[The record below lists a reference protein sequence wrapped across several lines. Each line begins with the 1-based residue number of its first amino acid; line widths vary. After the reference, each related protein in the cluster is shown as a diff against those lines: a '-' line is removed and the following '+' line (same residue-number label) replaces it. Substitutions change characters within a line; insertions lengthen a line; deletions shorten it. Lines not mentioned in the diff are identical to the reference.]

1 MLRFVHISDSHIS
14 TPDYANY
21 GHRSYP
27 NLAAVISA
35 INALPFSVDFVLHT
49 GDVVQNG
56 TVEEYALAKPLLTS
70 LRFPIYY
77 ANGNHDD
84 CEQLQR
90 ALLDIQTPSA
100 RYDYTFSAHGVQIA
114 VFDSADRQSHTGL
127 LLDSQLEALRAL
139 CTTGDSP
146 LIIVLHHPP
155 VPLDAIWIDQGWSVP
170 ERPPYG
176 TMLLANWQAFQAAI
190 APARQRLR
198 GVFFGHIHHA
208 HQVWHNGILHC
219 AAPSTFGQLASFPE
233 QRLPQPTPEQ
243 PAAFNLV
250 TVDGAQVT
258 VRQYAVTRPTT
269 SSA

>member
-27 NLAAVISA
+27 NLAAVINA

-49 GDVVQNG
+49 GDVAQNG
-56 TVEEYALAKPLLTS
+56 TAEEYALAKPLLATS
-70 LRFPIYY
+70 RFPIYY

-90 ALLDIQTPSA
+90 ALLGIQTPSA
-100 RYDYTFSAHGVQIA
+100 RYDYTFSAHGAQIA
-114 VFDSADRQSHTGL
+114 VFDSADRQGHTGI

-139 CTTGDSP
+139 CTSEGAP

-155 VPLDAIWIDQGWSVP
+155 VPLDATWIDHGWSVP
-170 ERPPYG
+170 DRPPYG

-190 APARQRLR
+190 APARERLR

-208 HQVWHNGILHC
+208 HQVWHNGVFYC

-258 VRQYAVTRPTT
+258 VRQCAVARPAA